1 MWLENKPTEPELFKK
16 PLGDTEIK
24 RPRERE
30 WERENGM
37 EGGSTQWA
45 LVGSQCSHV
54 ANPLVFPKAGNTDH
68 CGAEGRAGVCLVCL
82 NLNYKV
88 LIYLHT
94 QKMYTL

>member
-1 MWLENKPTEPELFKK
+1 M
-16 PLGDTEIK
+16 G
-24 RPRERE
+24 ERE
-30 WERENGM
+30 WKGGREHTVG
-37 EGGSTQWA
+37 

-68 CGAEGRAGVCLVCL
+68 WGAEGRAGVCLVCL

-94 QKMYTL
+94 QKMYTLCLKGLELYLQSPVAR